1 MQERRKS
8 GQGAAVVS
16 STRHF
21 GDVLQRLLLGHR
33 WAAGLR
39 NRDNLGRL
47 LKDKYTGGGKSWNQ
61 WECRVL
67 STTEKRQLLARLS
80 SQPEPLAVAEPAL
93 LPSMGIPDF
102 GRVTIGAAGEQRG
115 PLKMRSQ
122 QRMGVWR

>member
-1 MQERRKS
+1 MFYNDCCSATDGRQ
-8 GQGAAVVS
+8 V
-16 STRHF
+16 
-21 GDVLQRLLLGHR
+21 
-33 WAAGLR
+33 LR

-102 GRVTIGAAGEQRG
+102 GRVTIGAAGEQRIDA
-115 PLKMRSQ
+115 RSSEDEISTTH
-122 QRMGVWR
+122 GSLEVSF